1 MSVRDDA
8 EPPHACT
15 DLHNRVGARGAG
27 GAGEAVEA
35 RGSEKRVKNPGR
47 NAPTSLLRQ
56 EKRNTVTWR
65 VFISHIT

>member
-27 GAGEAVEA
+27 GAGEA

-56 EKRNTVTWR
+56 EIRNTVTWC
-65 VFISHIT
+65 VFI

>member
-27 GAGEAVEA
+27 EAEEA

-47 NAPTSLLRQ
+47 NAPKSLLRQ

-65 VFISHIT
+65 VTFNI